1 MDKEKIAEISGWL
14 REAKLNDCNEF
25 IVIAINKKRRMV
37 GSAEASFEN
46 MLEMIVSFAEQ
57 NQPFK
62 EVLLATV
69 SYFIQKDAKSKEEGG
84 RQ

>member
-1 MDKEKIAEISGWL
+1 MDKEKISELKGWL
-14 REAKLNDCNEF
+14 REAKLNDCNEY
-25 IVIAINKKRRMV
+25 IVIAINKKHRMV